1 MTMRIRQIVF
11 AAADLA
17 ATRAQLKELLALDAP
32 YADPGVGEFGLD
44 NAVFALGDQFIE
56 IVSPITGDTACGRHL
71 VRRGDSG
78 YMVILQTDDIDEVRS
93 RMQFLGVRAI
103 WQKDLD
109 DIRAMH
115 LHPKDI
121 GGSIVS
127 IDEPRPPA
135 SWRWGGPDWRVQD
148 GAAGRQRVV
157 GVTIEAHDPG
167 AMARRWAEVLGL
179 GAAHEEGALWRLP
192 LHEGVIDFVRAD
204 ARGEGVAGYTLAV
217 ADPAAVLQRARR
229 LALVVSGQNVRL
241 MGVEVGLRSL
251 DSLGAER
258 APA

>member
-1 MTMRIRQIVF
+1 MRIRQIVF

-44 NAVFALGDQFIE
+44 NAVFACGDQFIE

-71 VRRGDSG
+71 MRRGDSG
-78 YMVILQTDDIDEVRS
+78 YMVILQTDDMDGVRA
-93 RMQFLGVRAI
+93 RLQHLGVRAI

-121 GGSIVS
+121 GGAIVS
-127 IDEPRPPA
+127 IDEPRPPE

-167 AMARRWAEVLGL
+167 AMARRWAEVLDL
-179 GAAHEEGALWRLP
+179 GGPHAQGALWRLP
-192 LHEGVIDFVRAD
+192 LREGVIDFVLAGV
-204 ARGEGVAGYTLAV
+204 RGEGVAGYTLAV
-217 ADPAAVLQRARR
+217 ADPAAVAQRARR
-229 LALVVSGQNVRL
+229 LGLVANGQNVRL
-241 MGVEVGLRSL
+241 MGVEVKLRAL
-251 DSLGAER
+251 DPSGTGR